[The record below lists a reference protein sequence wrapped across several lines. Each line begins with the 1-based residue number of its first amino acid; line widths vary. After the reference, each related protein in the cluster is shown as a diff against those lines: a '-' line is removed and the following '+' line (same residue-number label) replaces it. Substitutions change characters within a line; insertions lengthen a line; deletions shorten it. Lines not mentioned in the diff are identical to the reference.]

1 MRDARGDA
9 ARARKTY
16 PILPSATHSS
26 CCVYAGASLQRPTAD
41 SEEMHRSG
49 TLSRSG
55 TTRWPTPEEKRPKRL
70 TMPRDARPARL
81 SSFRLLAL
89 ASLQLDAR
97 RNLLISQHT
106 SRIMRG
112 ADSRSRKPGGRGRR
126 PREARTKSRT
136 EWPCLSDTSCFERA
150 LTIPAIL
157 SWR

>member
-81 SSFRLLAL
+81 SSFCLLAL

-112 ADSRSRKPGGRGRR
+112 ADSRSMDSYKNQQLADLLKNEASSC
-126 PREARTKSRT
+126 READLCKSR
-136 EWPCLSDTSCFERA
+136 LFRGVA
-150 LTIPAIL
+150 LT
-157 SWR
+157 RHMN